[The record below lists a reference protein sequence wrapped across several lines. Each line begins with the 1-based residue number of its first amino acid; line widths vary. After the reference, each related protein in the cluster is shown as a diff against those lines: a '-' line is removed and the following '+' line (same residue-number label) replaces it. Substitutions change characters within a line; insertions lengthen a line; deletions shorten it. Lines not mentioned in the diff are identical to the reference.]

1 MGKIK
6 DEDIGTPT
14 QGDRILVSSIS
25 TIPAYQTRNL
35 EINSVDDYFSSRKF
49 SSVPTYTFSG
59 GVAGSIR
66 VDDDYIYVCIA
77 TNSWKRAALDT
88 WS

>member
-6 DEDIGTPT
+6 DEEVVTPT
-14 QGDRILVSSIS
+14 QGDRILASSID
-25 TIPAYQTRNL
+25 TVPTYQTKNL
-35 EINSVDDYFSSRKF
+35 EINSIDDYFSSRKF
-49 SSVPTYTFSG
+49 SSVPEFTFSG

-77 TNSWKRAALDT
+77 TNSWKRAALST
-88 WS
+88 W